1 MKLARIPPMD
11 QMEARMTDRAELVE
25 AALDSLPNGI
35 ALLRVGG
42 QVAFWNRAAEAITGY
57 ASVDLV
63 GRAAPEPFEALLS
76 SPAEREVDQEGCA
89 VPGHGAPLVTRHKLG
104 HLVPVIARTLVLRDG
119 LGGRLG
125 TAVVFHPAESL
136 DALPRGECGE
146 GSGVEE
152 SQADLEERIEEV
164 FADFSGAGVPFG
176 VLWITVDQ
184 AHELRR
190 THGARAC
197 EAMLEKVERA
207 MLNSLRPAEEMG
219 RWGEDEFLV
228 LSHERT
234 PEMLAAH
241 AQRLAGG
248 ARTAEFRWWGDRVSL
263 TVSIGAAQAEAAE
276 TLVQLLERAQAAMVS
291 SIHEGGNHITLAPG
305 GQACLPS

>member
-76 SPAEREVDQEGCA
+76 SSAGREVQEEGAA
-89 VPGHGAPLVTRHKLG
+89 VPGHGAPLVARHKLG
-104 HLVPVIARTLVLRDG
+104 HDVPVIARTLVLRDG
-119 LGGRLG
+119 MGGRLG

-164 FADFSGAGVPFG
+164 FADFTGAGVPFG

-197 EAMLEKVERA
+197 EAMLDKVERA
-207 MLNSLRPAEEMG
+207 MLNGLRPAEEIG
-219 RWGEDEFLV
+219 RWGDDEFLV

-234 PEMLAAH
+234 AEMLAAH
-241 AQRLAGG
+241 AQRLAGV
-248 ARTAEFRWWGDRVSL
+248 ARTAEFRWWGDRISL
-263 TVSIGAAQAEAAE
+263 TVSIGAAQANAAE

-291 SIHEGGNHITLAPG
+291 SNQEGGNHITLAPG